1 MVMSQCNGNYY
12 FSMVSRKNCK
22 LYNFMTWTG
31 HEFNFVILVNFIL
44 FYRLACS
51 TIHVLR
57 KKRQYNDLNMQNKIA
72 FKRLE
77 I

>member
-1 MVMSQCNGNYY
+1 
-12 FSMVSRKNCK
+12 
-22 LYNFMTWTG
+22 MTWTG